1 MISKTIEQALNNQIS
16 MEANAS
22 SIYLA
27 MASWCDKSGL
37 PGCARF
43 MYMQTEEE
51 RMHMLKLFTYVNET
65 GGHALAPQI
74 DQPPL
79 HYKSIEEV
87 LSLVLSHEQKV
98 TKSINELV
106 ELCWNEK
113 DFSTFNFLQW
123 YVSEQ
128 HEEEHT
134 ITALIDKVRIVGER
148 GLYWIDKEMGKM
160 KSKTTDKKESD

>member
-1 MISKTIEQALNNQIS
+1 MISKTVEQALNNQIS

-22 SIYLA
+22 NIYLA

-43 MYMQTEEE
+43 LYMQSEEE

-65 GGHALAPQI
+65 GGHALAPEI
-74 DQPPL
+74 SQPTP
-79 HYKSIEEV
+79 HYKSVEEI
-87 LSLVLSHEQKV
+87 LSLVLAHEQKV
-98 TKSINELV
+98 TKSINALV

-113 DFSTFNFLQW
+113 DYSSFNFLQW
-123 YVSEQ
+123 FVSEQ
-128 HEEEHT
+128 HEEEHV
-134 ITALIDKVRIVGER
+134 ITALIDKVKIVGER

-160 KSKTTDKKESD
+160 KAKTSEKSDN